1 MVVKTMTN
9 KALEYCK
16 LAINQKT
23 TPKYVKLQMQDF
35 IEIAEGKN
43 DKYVL
48 SEIKLK
54 QVNNILKLLF
64 Q

>member
-1 MVVKTMTN
+1 MTN

-35 IEIAEGKN
+35 IDIAEGKN

-48 SEIKLK
+48 SKTKIK
-54 QVNNILKLLF
+54 QVNNILKLLIMM
-64 Q
+64 